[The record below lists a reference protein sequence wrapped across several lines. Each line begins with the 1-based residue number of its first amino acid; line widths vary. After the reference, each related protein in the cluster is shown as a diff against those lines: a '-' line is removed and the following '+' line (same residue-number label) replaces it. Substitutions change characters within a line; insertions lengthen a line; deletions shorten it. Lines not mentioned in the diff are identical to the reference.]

1 MKNLILLASILIL
14 AACSNENGSAI
25 ESANAAEKAVAAAP
39 VVVAAA
45 EGTGTSEAPAGMGG
59 MAGGERAGMGDRAGM
74 AGGMAGA
81 PAAAQTLA
89 DAPAGDYTIDK
100 THGYITFTY
109 NHQGYST
116 PFLRWRDWDS
126 TVTLDPANPS
136 NSSVSVTIDASKV
149 DSGVDSWDEHLVG
162 ERFFDVA
169 NHPTI
174 TFASTTLN
182 LDAEGNGTMVG
193 DLTIK
198 GQTKPV
204 TLDVTFN
211 KSGLNRRGG
220 GQILGFSGRGE
231 VMRSDWGLDVAV
243 PFVSD
248 EVQIIIEAEY
258 NKPAS

>member
-1 MKNLILLASILIL
+1 MKNLILVASISIL
-14 AACSNENGSAI
+14 AACSNENSTAI
-25 ESANAAEKAVAAAP
+25 DSANAAEKSAAAAE
-39 VVVAAA
+39 VVAAA
-45 EGTGTSEAPAGMGG
+45 DNATPAMGGMGMAGMGMGG
-59 MAGGERAGMGDRAGM
+59 MGV
-74 AGGMAGA
+74 
-81 PAAAQTLA
+81 PAAPQKLS
-89 DAPAGDYTIDK
+89 DAPAGDYTVDK

-109 NHQGYST
+109 DHQGYST

-136 NSSVSVTIDASKV
+136 NSSVTVSIDASKV

-169 NHPTI
+169 NHPSI

-198 GQTKPV
+198 GQTHPV
-204 TLDVTFN
+204 TLDVKFN

-231 VMRSDWGLDVAV
+231 VMRSAWGLDVAV